1 MATLFTNILKILS
14 RNSGRI
20 LRKAKIPL
28 AFISFNLFNYYLN
41 SNKVELKTVPIN
53 NTSF

>member
-1 MATLFTNILKILS
+1 MTTLFTNILKVIS
-14 RNSGRI
+14 RNSSRI

-41 SNKVELKTVPIN
+41 SNKVELKTIPVN
-53 NTSF
+53 NT